1 MIDKIVKKELQEKND
16 RLECCLDTFK
26 KALVW
31 LLIPRLFSA
40 TKSLRL
46 LTIRNVIEKSMK
58 SWKVELTLGGET
70 LSEVKVNRGVCQGD
84 SVSPIFF
91 VITLIPLSIL
101 LRDMKAGYM
110 LGEVRGKIN
119 NLLFMDVLELFGKSM
134 QEIDSGASSKNFQ

>member
-1 MIDKIVKKELQEKND
+1 M
-16 RLECCLDTFK
+16 
-26 KALVW
+26 
-31 LLIPRLFSA
+31 
-40 TKSLRL
+40 
-46 LTIRNVIEKSMK
+46 
-58 SWKVELTLGGET
+58 ELTLGGET
-70 LSEVKVNRGVCQGD
+70 LSEVKVNRGVSQGD

-101 LRDMKAGYM
+101 LRGMKAGYM

>member
-1 MIDKIVKKELQEKND
+1 M
-16 RLECCLDTFK
+16 
-26 KALVW
+26 
-31 LLIPRLFSA
+31 
-40 TKSLRL
+40 
-46 LTIRNVIEKSMK
+46 
-58 SWKVELTLGGET
+58 ELTLGGET
-70 LSEVKVNRGVCQGD
+70 LSEVKVNRGVSQGD

-91 VITLIPLSIL
+91 VITLIPLSLL

>member
-1 MIDKIVKKELQEKND
+1 
-16 RLECCLDTFK
+16 
-26 KALVW
+26 
-31 LLIPRLFSA
+31 
-40 TKSLRL
+40 
-46 LTIRNVIEKSMK
+46 MK

-70 LSEVKVNRGVCQGD
+70 LGEVKVNRGVSQGD

-91 VITLIPLSIL
+91 VITLIPLSLL

>member
-1 MIDKIVKKELQEKND
+1 
-16 RLECCLDTFK
+16 
-26 KALVW
+26 
-31 LLIPRLFSA
+31 
-40 TKSLRL
+40 
-46 LTIRNVIEKSMK
+46 MK

-70 LSEVKVNRGVCQGD
+70 LSEVKVNRGVSQGD

-91 VITLIPLSIL
+91 VITLIPLSLL

-119 NLLFMDVLELFGKSM
+119 NLLFMDVLKLFGKSM

>member
-1 MIDKIVKKELQEKND
+1 
-16 RLECCLDTFK
+16 
-26 KALVW
+26 
-31 LLIPRLFSA
+31 
-40 TKSLRL
+40 
-46 LTIRNVIEKSMK
+46 MK

-70 LSEVKVNRGVCQGD
+70 LGEVKVNRGVSQGD

-101 LRDMKAGYM
+101 VRDMKAGYM

>member
-1 MIDKIVKKELQEKND
+1 
-16 RLECCLDTFK
+16 
-26 KALVW
+26 
-31 LLIPRLFSA
+31 
-40 TKSLRL
+40 
-46 LTIRNVIEKSMK
+46 MK

-70 LSEVKVNRGVCQGD
+70 LSEVKVNRGVSQGD

-91 VITLIPLSIL
+91 VITLIPLSLL

>member
-1 MIDKIVKKELQEKND
+1 M
-16 RLECCLDTFK
+16 
-26 KALVW
+26 
-31 LLIPRLFSA
+31 
-40 TKSLRL
+40 
-46 LTIRNVIEKSMK
+46 IEKSMK

-70 LSEVKVNRGVCQGD
+70 LSEVKVNRGVSQGD

-91 VITLIPLSIL
+91 VITLIPLSLL

-119 NLLFMDVLELFGKSM
+119 NLLIMDVLELFGKSM